1 VNNRGQVVSVQLA
14 DPRGITPATL
24 QRFPWARW
32 LTMADQAIRSYGSPG
47 GGLDGLR
54 ILAALDY
61 DTNLE
66 RALDGD
72 RLREPTRNPKR
83 PGRRGLPGTHYGGVA
98 KEYMAL
104 RERGSLSPTADLA
117 KSRGVSRNTA
127 AGWVRVARERG
138 FLPKARGNRPG

>member
-1 VNNRGQVVSVQLA
+1 MIAERSYRCGSLILA
-14 DPRGITPATL
+14 ASRPQPCSAFLGLDGS
-24 QRFPWARW
+24 RW
-32 LTMADQAIRSYGSPG
+32 LTRRYGSYGGPG

-54 ILAALDY
+54 ILAALEY

-66 RALDGD
+66 RALDAD
-72 RLREPTRNPKR
+72 RFRKPTLNPRR
-83 PGRRGLPGTHYGGVA
+83 PGRRGLPDTHYAGVA

-104 RERGSLSPTADLA
+104 REQGSLSPTADLA
-117 KSRGVSRNTA
+117 KSRNVSRNTA